1 MPFTS
6 ESSERTLTTAD
17 ESFDGPSDPPPTP
30 GERIGPYRL
39 VRYLGAGAM
48 GLVYEAVDDEFGDR
62 VAIKTLSR
70 LDPWRLF
77 RLKQEFRTLA
87 GIRHANLVRHEA
99 LVVADGTWF
108 LAMEYVAGARLAE
121 AVREEPTRLRPV
133 LAQLAAGV
141 RALHA
146 AGVLHR
152 DLKPANVLVEAAGRV
167 VILDFGLAQST
178 DANAGP
184 TRGRAGTP
192 GYIAPELLRGGA
204 PSPASDWFAVGVILF
219 QLLTGELPGPH
230 RRPSE
235 RAGEDVPRDLDAL
248 CAALLAPDPKDRPDG
263 SEIAVRLGVTADAG
277 DERGPVPLLGRDD
290 ERAALLGA
298 VAATTPGA
306 PGFVRVSGASGVGKT
321 RLVGDVLA
329 ELAQGGAALVLAGR
343 CYECESVPYGGFDAV
358 VDALMRRLR
367 ATGRWREADVVAA
380 STVFP
385 VLSALLS
392 APQDEDLGV
401 DVDRTAAF
409 AAVRALI
416 AAAAGERP
424 VVLFVDDLHHA
435 GADTAGLMLDLL
447 LPRADALALTIVA
460 TCRSDR
466 ESDSACL
473 RELHARAGAR
483 GQTLAERHVAVAAL
497 ARAACEALLRH
508 HLGAGQDGVVAD
520 MAQESGGN
528 PFLLEALAQGGA
540 AGPVPAIAE
549 WVRRRTD
556 NLSDEA
562 RRLLA
567 AIALSGQPLPQ
578 AVLLQAARVSSPG
591 ASLGALRALSLIRV
605 QGSRRWDIVEPTH
618 DRIGEGVVDGLTPAL
633 RVELHGAL
641 AGALER
647 ERCGTPELRARH
659 WKGAG
664 ELGLACGAAEEAA
677 AEAELALAFERAA
690 VLLGDAAEWVA
701 GEDRPRAAGLRR
713 RQGHALV
720 RAGRCAAGAE
730 AFLRSAEDVPEDSRP
745 EVLRQAAD
753 AWMAAGYLD
762 RGLDLLRPMLR
773 AEGLWWPRSTL
784 LAALA
789 LLWTYARL
797 RLRGIEVRGDVAP
810 TEAQLRRVDLC
821 WSVGMGLTNTMPAD
835 GMLFAVRA
843 LLAALQAGEPR
854 RIGRGLAVL
863 GAFHRMIGG
872 ARVGARYVERAR
884 AIAEARDD
892 PQLLGLTYVCSAA
905 DAMISGDW
913 RECATRTARGL
924 DALSAPGAGMTWER
938 VLGACFELTAL
949 DQLGRFVDVERRA
962 GEHLRDAEAR
972 GDLYGLV
979 VFSQFFAQ
987 ARVAA
992 GDLVTARHYARDS
1005 VRRWTRRSYTL
1016 QHFYALRVEVCCDLH
1031 DGEVQRADSRLRE
1044 RWSAIARA
1052 GLLRNPISRIDAL
1065 LLRARCALARGD
1077 RGGAAWIARRLACES
1092 RPDAGLH
1099 ARWIRARA
1107 APQRPGADAELAAAA
1122 RGFRDVGMNVAAWSI
1137 ERRLAGADDER
1148 RAQADRALRE
1158 LGVYD
1163 PERWQ
1168 RVFLP

>member
-1 MPFTS
+1 MALTS
-6 ESSERTLTTAD
+6 DSTQTTQTTAD
-17 ESFDGPSDPPPTP
+17 ESSDGPSDPPPTP

-39 VRYLGAGAM
+39 VRYLGAGGM
-48 GLVYEAVDDEFGDR
+48 GLVYEAIDDELGDR

-87 GIRHANLVRHEA
+87 GIRHDNLVRHEA

-108 LAMEYVAGARLAE
+108 LAMEYVGGARLVE
-121 AVREEPTRLRPV
+121 AVRADPGQLRPA

-146 AGVLHR
+146 AGVLHL
-152 DLKPANVLVEAAGRV
+152 DLKPANVLVEAGGRV
-167 VILDFGLAQST
+167 VILDFGLAQSAT
-178 DANAGP
+178 VSAGASP
-184 TRGRAGTP
+184 RGAAGTP
-192 GYIAPELLRGGA
+192 GYIAPELLRGA
-204 PSPASDWFAVGVILF
+204 AASPASDWFAVGVILF

-235 RAGEDVPRDLDAL
+235 RAGAVPPDLDGL
-248 CAALLAPDPKDRPDG
+248 CAAMLAPDPKDRPDG
-263 SEIAVRLGVTADAG
+263 AEIAGRLGVTVKAG
-277 DERGPVPLLGRDD
+277 DDRGPVPLLGRDD
-290 ERAALLGA
+290 ERAALLQA
-298 VAATTPGA
+298 LAEATPGA
-306 PGFVRVSGASGVGKT
+306 PNFVRVSGASGVGKT
-321 RLVGDVLA
+321 RLVREVLG
-329 ELAQGGAALVLAGR
+329 ELERDGAALVLAGR

-367 ATGRWREADVVAA
+367 AARCWREVDVAAA

-385 VLSALLS
+385 VLSALLRG
-392 APQDEDLGV
+392 PQEDPEGAV
-401 DVDRTAAF
+401 ERAAAF

-416 AAAAGERP
+416 AAAAGGRP

-447 LPRADALALTIVA
+447 LPRDDELALTIVA

-466 ESDSACL
+466 EADSACL
-473 RELHARAGAR
+473 RELYARADAR
-483 GQTLAERHVAVAAL
+483 GQAIAERRLAVAAL
-497 ARAACEALLRH
+497 ARDACEALLRH
-508 HLGAGQDGVVAD
+508 HLGERAD
-520 MAQESGGN
+520 AAIADLAQESGGN
-528 PFLLEALAQGGA
+528 PFLLEALALGGA

-549 WVRRRTD
+549 WVRRRAQG
-556 NLSDEA
+556 LSAEA
-562 RRLLA
+562 QRLLA
-567 AIALSGQPLPQ
+567 AVALAGQPLPQ
-578 AVLLQAARVSSPG
+578 GVLLQAARVQSPG
-591 ASLGALRALSLIRV
+591 ATLGALRALALIRM

-618 DRIGEGVVDGLTPAL
+618 DRIGEGVVGGLEPGL
-633 RVELHGAL
+633 RVELHAAL

-647 ERCGTPELRARH
+647 ERWGAPELRARH

-664 ELGLACGAAEEAA
+664 ELARASGAAEEAA
-677 AEAELALAFERAA
+677 AEAEQALAFERAA
-690 VLLGDAAEWVA
+690 ALLGDAAEWIA
-701 GEDRPRAAGLRR
+701 GEDRPRAAELRR
-713 RQGHALV
+713 RQGRVLV

-730 AFLRSAEDVPEDSRP
+730 AFLRGAEDVPEDSRS
-745 EVLRQAAD
+745 ELLRQAAD
-753 AWMAAGYLD
+753 AWMAGGYID

-773 AEGLWWPRSTL
+773 AEGLWWPRSTP

-797 RLRGIEVRGDVAP
+797 RLRGIEARGDVAP
-810 TEAQLRRVDLC
+810 TDAQLRRVDLC

-843 LLAALQAGEPR
+843 LLAALQAGEPQ

-863 GAFHRMIGG
+863 GAFHRMIGR
-872 ARVGARYVERAR
+872 AEVGARYVQRAR
-884 AIAEARDD
+884 EIAEARDD

-913 RECATRTARGL
+913 RECAARCARGL
-924 DALSAPGAGMTWER
+924 DALSAPRAGMPWER

-992 GDLVTARHYARDS
+992 GDLATARHYARDS
-1005 VRRWTRRSYTL
+1005 VRRWTRRDYTL
-1016 QHFYALRVEVCCDLH
+1016 QHFYALRIEVCCDLY
-1031 DGEVQRADSRLRE
+1031 DGEAVRADSALRE
-1044 RWSAIARA
+1044 RWGAISRA

-1077 RGGAAWIARRLACES
+1077 RRGAACIARRLACES

-1107 APQRPGADAELAAAA
+1107 APQRPGAAAELAAAA
-1122 RGFRDVGMNVAAWSI
+1122 RGFGEVDMTMAAWAL
-1137 ERRLAGADDER
+1137 ERRLAGADHER
-1148 RAQADRALRE
+1148 LAQADRALRE
-1158 LGVYD
+1158 LGVRD